1 MWQFRKIIDDTE
13 QCTFANC
20 NENESVN
27 GSMDGCDHLQGNAL
41 SSLAKQLPRSGET
54 L

>member
-1 MWQFRKIIDDTE
+1 
-13 QCTFANC
+13 
-20 NENESVN
+20 
-27 GSMDGCDHLQGNAL
+27 MDGCDHLQGNAL